1 MNNCLI
7 TLFFVICSFGSA
19 RAQQFYVK
27 PYVRYHQSV
36 ATQNAPQYFTL
47 TLLTPYGS
55 NSSVDIDV
63 WTQINKFSLAGGMKY
78 GGCFGYQFDNIIGV
92 EAGIDY
98 FKTNKKIMADPAGY
112 APTGMTQ
119 WKYQAV
125 QASPVFTFRKS
136 NKKSSLVGKAGM
148 IIGIAWLQ
156 NTVTA
161 SSSHETYQLNKNLS
175 LGYTLGIEYD
185 LKMSPQSSFV
195 IEGGLEHSSYT
206 PKKAKLTA
214 IGGVNQYSLQDQK
227 KGVKEINYV
236 NQIKNIPVFFNPYGN
251 SYTYDQ
257 DKPEVRIKQA
267 IKLSSAYLG
276 VGIKYNFNK
285 K

>member
-1 MNNCLI
+1 MNNCLV
-7 TLFFVICSFGSA
+7 TLIFIICSFG
-19 RAQQFYVK
+19 RAESQQFYVK
-27 PYVRYHQSV
+27 PYIRYHQSV
-36 ATQNAPQYFTL
+36 VTQNAPQYFTL
-47 TLLTPYGS
+47 TVSAPYGS
-55 NSSVDIDV
+55 NGIIDRDV
-63 WTQINKFSLAGGMKY
+63 WTQINKFSIADGMKY
-78 GGCFGYQFDNIIGV
+78 GACFGYQFDNIIGV

-98 FKTNKKIMADPAGY
+98 FKTSKKIMAEPAGY

-125 QASPVFTFRKS
+125 QASPVFTFKK
-136 NKKSSLVGKAGM
+136 NKKKSSFVGKAGI

-161 SSSHETYQLNKNLS
+161 SNAHETYQLNKNLS

-185 LKMSPQSSFV
+185 RKLNHYLSLA

-214 IGGVNQYSLQDQK
+214 IGGVNQYSLEDQK
-227 KGVKEINYV
+227 ERQKKINYV
-236 NQIKNIPVFFNPYGN
+236 SQIENIPVSLD
-251 SYTYDQ
+251 SYTNIYSYDEN
-257 DKPEVRIKQA
+257 KPELRLKEA
-267 IKLSSAYLG
+267 IKLSSVYLG
-276 VGIKYNFNK
+276 VGIKYNFYK